1 MNVKKDIKNI
11 MDNKK
16 SKFKLLLNR
25 LLVYIRNFILLML
38 VLAIIGCLK
47 DISSYTV
54 SLILYSLSTILVLL
68 PIFNNL
74 LGKISIK
81 LTKYQKIF
89 IIFFTYLP
97 LGFVNKISRASYIQ
111 TLITF
116 LLILIVWILVCI
128 YSKFKKI
135 K

>member
-1 MNVKKDIKNI
+1 MV
-11 MDNKK
+11 NKK

-25 LLVYIRNFILLML
+25 LLVYIRNFIILML

-54 SLILYSLSTILVLL
+54 SLSLYSLSTILALL

-74 LGKISIK
+74 LGKICIK
-81 LTKYQKIF
+81 FTKYQKIF

-97 LGFVNKISRASYIQ
+97 LGFVNKINETSYIQ

>member
-38 VLAIIGCLK
+38 VLAIIGCIK

>member
-1 MNVKKDIKNI
+1 MN
-11 MDNKK
+11 NKK
-16 SKFKLLLNR
+16 NKLKLIVDR
-25 LLVYIRNFILLML
+25 LLVYIRNFIIFML

-47 DISSYTV
+47 DISSYTA
-54 SLILYSLSTILVLL
+54 SLGLYSLSTILVLL

-97 LGFVNKISRASYIQ
+97 LGFVNKINETSYIQ
-111 TLITF
+111 TLITI

>member
-1 MNVKKDIKNI
+1 

-16 SKFKLLLNR
+16 SKFKLILNKLLI
-25 LLVYIRNFILLML
+25 YIRNFIILML
-38 VLAIIGCLK
+38 VLAIVGCLK

-54 SLILYSLSTILVLL
+54 SLSLYSLSTILVLL
-68 PIFNNL
+68 PLFNNL

-81 LTKYQKIF
+81 LTKYQKVF
-89 IIFFTYLP
+89 IIFFTYFP
-97 LGFVNKISRASYIQ
+97 LGFVNKVDRVSYLQ

-116 LLILIVWILVCI
+116 LLIIIIWILVCI
-128 YSKFKKI
+128 YSKYKKT